1 MPGAYHCRRRRK
13 VRQKAPGQRQR
24 PSCEDVPDSPA
35 RRTPS
40 SESSCANLLLNIG
53 CESKLLSCMRKP
65 ELGKSGLAVRYWLF
79 AIGCSSFAV
88 RELRERRARDA
99 PLIANDE

>member
-1 MPGAYHCRRRRK
+1 MQGACHCRRRRK
-13 VRQKAPGQRQR
+13 ARRKAQGQQRR
-24 PSCEDVPDSPA
+24 PSREDVPDPPA
-35 RRTPS
+35 RRAPS
-40 SESSCANLLLNIG
+40 PESSCANLLLNIG

-79 AIGCSSFAV
+79 AVRRSPFAV
-88 RELRERRARDA
+88 CESRERRARDT